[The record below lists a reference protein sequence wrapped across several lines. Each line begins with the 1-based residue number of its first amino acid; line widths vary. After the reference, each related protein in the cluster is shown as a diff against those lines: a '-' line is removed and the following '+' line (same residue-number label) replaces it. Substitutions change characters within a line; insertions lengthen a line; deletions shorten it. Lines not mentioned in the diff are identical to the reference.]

1 MKLNFFIWNYL
12 VLNLLLLPQL
22 SRGLSE
28 TELETLE
35 SSGTRAVSKNPW
47 RTELGVYLNRNL
59 DVETEYKAIE
69 LEDLDGFIRE
79 ASLLDPSNLYYG
91 YNFTVYYSLESAEK
105 YKNLS
110 FLKQTE
116 LFLGSGFTSNF
127 AGGDCVLL
135 ADYINQE
142 TNRITV
148 GNYIR
153 CGLTDIVGGFT
164 SPLYIRKDMFVF
176 FSGSVFRIPLSKRS
190 QLVSLRSSSSGS
202 LSTLYFFKRDKN
214 WSLALSSSHSLG
226 YSYFKYLTANK
237 DGTSY
242 NRPLNLSNG
251 LSFIIKQRYSPYL
264 PVNLRFSSS
273 HQFAFNNYKVDS
285 KDCDRKT
292 LAFISCGSREHYLS
306 FGLSSSWRLP
316 QRIFLSLSVN
326 WNDLIS
332 VSNPL
337 DSGVFSTQNHSFGL
351 HKWYLT
357 AALSYSF

>member
-12 VLNLLLLPQL
+12 VLSLLLLPQL
-22 SRGLSE
+22 SQGLSE

-47 RTELGVYLNRNL
+47 RIELGAYLNRNL
-59 DVETEYKAIE
+59 YVETEYKAIE
-69 LEDLDGFIRE
+69 LEDSDSSIRE
-79 ASLLDPSNLYYG
+79 ASLLDPSNLYYS
-91 YNFTVYYSLESAEK
+91 YNFTVYYSLESTEK
-105 YKNLS
+105 YKNFS

-116 LFLGSGFTSNF
+116 LFLTSGFTSNF
-127 AGGDCVLL
+127 AGGYCANL
-135 ADYINQE
+135 ADYMNPE

-148 GNYIR
+148 KNYIK

-164 SPLYIRKDMFVF
+164 SPFYITKDIFVF
-176 FSGSVFRIPLSKRS
+176 FSGSVFRIPFSKKS
-190 QLVSLRSSSSGS
+190 KLVSLVSSSSGS

-226 YSYFKYLTANK
+226 YNYFKSLTASN
-237 DGTSY
+237 TSY

-251 LSFIIKQRYSPYL
+251 LSFIIKQKYSPYL

-273 HQFAFNNYKVDS
+273 HQLAFNNYNV
-285 KDCDRKT
+285 KDCYRKIA
-292 LAFISCGSREHYLS
+292 AFIFCGSREHYLS

-316 QRIFLSLSVN
+316 KRIFLSLSVN
-326 WNDLIS
+326 WKDLIS

-337 DSGVFSTQNHSFGL
+337 DSIFSTQNHSFGL

-357 AALSYSF
+357 TALSYSF

>member
-1 MKLNFFIWNYL
+1 MKLSFFVWNYL
-12 VLNLLLLPQL
+12 VLSLLLLPQL
-22 SRGLSE
+22 SQGLSE

-35 SSGTRAVSKNPW
+35 SSGTRAVSKSSW
-47 RTELGVYLNRNL
+47 RTEFDVYLNRNL
-59 DVETEYKAIE
+59 DVETEYRAIE
-69 LEDLDGFIRE
+69 LEDPEGSIRE

-91 YNFTVYYSLESAEK
+91 YNFRFYYSLESAEK
-105 YKNLS
+105 YKNFS

-127 AGGDCVLL
+127 AGGDCAIL

-142 TNRITV
+142 KGRITV

-164 SPLYIRKDMFVF
+164 SPLYITKDIFVF
-176 FSGSVFRIPLSKRS
+176 FSGSVFKIPLSKRS
-190 QLVSLRSSSSGS
+190 QLVSLRNSSSGS
-202 LSTLYFFKRDKN
+202 FSTLYFFKRDKN

-226 YSYFKYLTANK
+226 YSYFKYLTVNK
-237 DGTSY
+237 AGTSY

-251 LSFIIKQRYSPYL
+251 LSFIIKQKHSPYL

-306 FGLSSSWRLP
+306 FGLSSSWRFP
-316 QRIFLSLSVN
+316 QRVFFSLSVN
-326 WNDLIS
+326 WKDLIL

-337 DSGVFSTQNHSFGL
+337 DSDIFSTQNHSFGL

-357 AALSYSF
+357 TALSHSF